1 MRPAHLGRC
10 AQCDRIDRT
19 VRGEERIKRR
29 KAGHVVQD
37 GVAAHYRCNREAW
50 RHRERWQV
58 LVAGDL
64 AKPDNGDADRHRESG
79 HDIVELERER
89 GALDAVLKRW
99 NLRRAQV
106 LIEDLAEIDAGNR
119 PAFAG
124 TWYNL
129 LNDGRGIIAEGPHPD
144 SGPMAIVGGMGA
156 FRGTR
161 GDVSVNIIGT
171 NSTGCP
177 NMRLTFNLLK
187 K

>member
-1 MRPAHLGRC
+1 MNSPSF
-10 AQCDRIDRT
+10 
-19 VRGEERIKRR
+19 RR
-29 KAGHVVQD
+29 FSAGIFMVGLVALMS
-37 GVAAHYRCNREAW
+37 GVANKVQADNDESLTLDVALDCRTW
-50 RHRERWQV
+50 RFNQGISDSDFGRGDSFIANGK
-58 LVAGDL
+58 LFVAGTL
-64 AKPDNGDADRHRESG
+64 APGTPGNDPNAPGSIG
-79 HDIVELERER
+79 TF
-89 GALDAVLKRW
+89 
-99 NLRRAQV
+99 
-106 LIEDLAEIDAGNR
+106 IEHGIMAATLAEITAGNR